1 MSQLKK
7 TILAKKLGLA
17 CSTLYYRSKKLGP
30 DEEARRLILEVMV
43 ANPSYGHRR
52 VALELGW
59 NHKKAR
65 RLMKKFSLKPRLR
78 RGQKWQKKGDLGLIP
93 TGYRNLIANWCPL
106 APDVVWCADFTYLKI
121 RDSFLY
127 LATVIDIYTKEI
139 VGFALSR
146 RHNRFLVKEATLE
159 AVVRRSELPQ
169 YFHTDQ
175 GSEYQSEE
183 HLGLL
188 EKMGV
193 EVSMSQKGS
202 PWQNGYQESFYSQ
215 FKLEL
220 GSLNQ
225 LKSDGEIAEAI
236 YRQIYYYNHLRIHTA
251 IKMQPRQFY
260 LKHLDK
266 GVWRMGYLPYWFS
279 RLVM

>member
-1 MSQLKK
+1 MPQLKK
-7 TILAKKLGLA
+7 AVLAKKLGLA
-17 CSTLYYRSKKLGP
+17 RSTLYYYSKKRAP
-30 DEEARRLILEVMV
+30 DEEAKLLIIEVML

-52 VALELGW
+52 VAIELGW
-59 NHKKAR
+59 NKKKAK
-65 RLMKKFSLKPRLR
+65 RLMTKFGLKPKLR
-78 RGQKWQKKGDLGLIP
+78 RGQKWQKKGDLGLAP
-93 TGYRNLIANWCPL
+93 TSYRNLIANWCPI
-106 APDVVWCADFTYLKI
+106 APDVIWCADFTYLKI

-159 AVVRRSELPQ
+159 AVVKRSKLPQ

-183 HLGLL
+183 HITLL
-188 EKMGV
+188 ENMGV
-193 EVSMSQKGS
+193 EISMSKKGS

-220 GSLNQ
+220 GSLTQ

-236 YRQIYYYNHLRIHTA
+236 YRQIYYYNHLRIHTTL
-251 IKMQPRQFY
+251 KMPPRQFY
-260 LKHLDK
+260 LATQLDK
-266 GVWRMGYLPYWFS
+266 SV
-279 RLVM
+279 

>member
-1 MSQLKK
+1 MKLKK
-7 TILAKKLGLA
+7 TVLAQKLGLA
-17 CSTLYYRSKKLGP
+17 RSTLYYRSKKREP
-30 DEEARRLILEVMV
+30 DEEARKLIEEVLV
-43 ANPSYGHRR
+43 ANPHYGHRR
-52 VALELGW
+52 VAIELGW
-59 NHKKAR
+59 NKKKAK
-65 RLMKKFSLKPRLR
+65 RLMKKFGLKPKLR
-78 RGQKWQKKGDLGLIP
+78 RGQKWQKKGDLGLVP
-93 TGYRNLIANWCPL
+93 TSYQNLIANWCPI
-106 APDVVWCADFTYLKI
+106 APDVIWCADFTYLKI

-159 AVVRRSELPQ
+159 AVVKRSKLPQ

-183 HLGLL
+183 HLSLL
-188 EKMGV
+188 ENMDVKI
-193 EVSMSQKGS
+193 SMSKKAS

-220 GSLNQ
+220 GSLNHLQ
-225 LKSDGEIAEAI
+225 TDGEIAEAI

-251 IKMQPRQFY
+251 IKMQPRKFY
-260 LKHLDK
+260 LNYLDK
-266 GVWRMGYLPYWFS
+266 GV
-279 RLVM
+279 